1 MDCHICY
8 NKKPSLKTLN
18 CKHSLCS
25 NCYLRLA
32 NTICP
37 FCRETFAYTA
47 DEIKQRAKIGLK
59 NGYQSNDL
67 QPGLTLPDSL
77 YESIYAIDEPD
88 EFVLSSLSP
97 SLSLSLSP
105 SQLSPNTIFRR
116 NQRIENQYLIMENDI
131 NSTRSKKNKKKH
143 SNDNQANRLSIEEI
157 NDRRYN
163 IARREYNKW
172 TKKERR
178 LKKMNFYF
186 VDEYEL

>member
-8 NKKPSLKTLN
+8 NKNPFLKILV

-37 FCRETFAYTA
+37 FCRETFAYTV
-47 DEIKQRAKIGLK
+47 DEVKQRDKIGLK
-59 NGYQSNDL
+59 YGYQSNDL
-67 QPGLTLPDSL
+67 LPGLTLPVSS
-77 YESIYAIDEPD
+77 YESIYTIDESD
-88 EFVLSSLSP
+88 EFVLSSESP
-97 SLSLSLSP
+97 SLSP
-105 SQLSPNTIFRR
+105 SQLLSNTIFRR
-116 NQRIENQYLIMENDI
+116 NQRIENQFLIMEYGI
-131 NSTRSKKNKKKH
+131 NSTRSKKNKKNKKH

-178 LKKMNFYF
+178 LEKMNFYF
-186 VDEYEL
+186 VDEY